1 MDLCKKKIDQ
11 LREDV
16 AIFTAADSQI
26 HAETEVEL
34 ESDMRVSL
42 PAGWNSENSNV
53 TDEILKLKFVMRKV
67 IDWWYFFQFQEFLE
81 SQLPRD
87 NVRIHVEKISSHT
100 SVYENEGPDN
110 DGVYNR
116 EEMKAQAQRLID
128 LKERR
133 VKKVVKKKGK

>member
-42 PAGWNSENSNV
+42 LAVAGLEPDMRV
-53 TDEILKLKFVMRKV
+53 TPVLLIFCHHSRVSLSLRSDSFTIFH
-67 IDWWYFFQFQEFLE
+67 
-81 SQLPRD
+81 S
-87 NVRIHVEKISSHT
+87 
-100 SVYENEGPDN
+100 
-110 DGVYNR
+110 GVWSDVSC
-116 EEMKAQAQRLID
+116 L
-128 LKERR
+128 LC
-133 VKKVVKKKGK
+133 VLL

>member
-1 MDLCKKKIDQ
+1 
-11 LREDV
+11 
-16 AIFTAADSQI
+16 
-26 HAETEVEL
+26 
-34 ESDMRVSL
+34 MRV
-42 PAGWNSENSNV
+42 
-53 TDEILKLKFVMRKV
+53 FVQCYAIRCCERS
-67 IDWWYFFQFQEFLE
+67 IFFQFQEFLE